1 MRSRSCCEECV
12 EMGVKGTLEEAM
24 LGTHIMVR
32 TVDQEV
38 SDVYARRT
46 TQRAGVRD
54 DRP

>member
-24 LGTHIMVR
+24 LGTHILVR
-32 TVDQEV
+32 TANQKVN
-38 SDVYARRT
+38 DVHARRAT
-46 TQRAGVRD
+46 ERAGTWD